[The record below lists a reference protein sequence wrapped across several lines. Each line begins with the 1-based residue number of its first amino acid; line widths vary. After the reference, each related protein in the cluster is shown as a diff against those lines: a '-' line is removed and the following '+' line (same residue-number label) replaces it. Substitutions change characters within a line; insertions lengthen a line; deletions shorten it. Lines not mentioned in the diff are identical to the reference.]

1 MAFFAGLTSRRAYMA
16 HLKGNQLMEEGKIQ
30 EAEAKHQ
37 EAIALYEES
46 FKKGVKTDLFGLWRA
61 ANAPPGI

>member
-37 EAIALYEES
+37 EAIAL
-46 FKKGVKTDLFGLWRA
+46 
-61 ANAPPGI
+61 